1 MNDRCSFPRIP
12 PAKGCC
18 PTGLGLQHSLSAGFG
33 SGWLQF
39 AKKTFIS
46 QGYQSFHACTV
57 HTVCTWIFPRLCN
70 FDCWNFSTE
79 VCLTNFI
86 PFVGNHH
93 GRCQLLSLSG
103 PTSRAR
109 QHWKICR
116 LPQQRAPILSHATSS
131 IQFASTLWDEV
142 YNQMI

>member
-1 MNDRCSFPRIP
+1 MIDAHFPGYLP
-12 PAKGCC
+12 PKDVVQLALAYS
-18 PTGLGLQHSLSAGFG
+18 TVYQLGLDQVGFN
-33 SGWLQF
+33 LQRKLF
-39 AKKTFIS
+39 TS

-57 HTVCTWIFPRLCN
+57 HTVCTWIFPRRCN
-70 FDCWNFSTE
+70 FDHWNFSTE
-79 VCLTNFI
+79 VCLTHFI

-103 PTSRAR
+103 PTSRPR

-142 YNQMI
+142 YNQII